1 MLKQELSEKASC
13 RWSVEYLHTQCVCIR
28 SDQTKV
34 FIEPASA
41 CGQAYNE
48 QPDLVSGKVIINLF
62 PPTLCL

>member
-41 CGQAYNE
+41 CGQACNE
-48 QPDLVSGKVIINLF
+48 QLI
-62 PPTLCL
+62 